1 MDNWDDI
8 RFFLAVAR
16 SGSVR
21 AAASALG
28 VNHSTVVRRVS
39 QLEAQLSA
47 RLFEKLPSGYVL
59 TPAGEEILEL
69 AADMENSSSKLQT
82 QVFARD
88 QSLSGTLRVAMPPS
102 LATDLLMPDLA
113 EFAKQHPA
121 IELQII
127 SSYDTVN
134 LTLRQADVAVR
145 LVFDQMTLPQH
156 LIGSRLQDVHRSVYT
171 SKAMLES
178 IQTGDL
184 SNLRWILK
192 EEDGA
197 APSWAAVPGVGADL
211 PPVIVNDLASQV
223 AAAKAGMGATIL
235 ACFIGDLDPLLVR
248 VPGSITK
255 HYGTIWLLTL
265 DETRKTKR
273 VRVFSDFIKSRITA
287 RANALGGAIY
297 NAQPPVR
304 G

>member
-28 VNHSTVVRRVS
+28 VNHSTVLRRVS
-39 QLEAQLSA
+39 QLEAHLSA
-47 RLFEKLPSGYVL
+47 RLFEKLPSGYAL

-69 AADMENSSSKLQT
+69 AGSMERASLQLMT

-88 QSLSGTLRVAMPPS
+88 QSLSGTLRVAIPPS

-113 EFAKQHPA
+113 DFAKQHPA
-121 IELQII
+121 IELQLI

-156 LIGSRLQDVHRSVYT
+156 LIGSRLQDVHRGVYI
-171 SKAMLES
+171 SAALLDIIE
-178 IQTGDL
+178 TGGMP
-184 SNLRWILK
+184 NVRWILK
-192 EEDGA
+192 EEDGT
-197 APSWAAVPGVGADL
+197 APDWATVAGVGAEL

-223 AAAKAGMGATIL
+223 AAAKAGMGATIM
-235 ACFIGDLDPLLVR
+235 ACFIGDRDPLLVR
-248 VPGSITK
+248 VPSSVTEY
-255 HYGTIWLLTL
+255 YGTIWLLTL
-265 DETRKTKR
+265 DDTRKTKR
-273 VRVFSDFIKSRITA
+273 IRVFSDFLKSRISA
-287 RANALGGAIY
+287 RADALSGRI
-297 NAQPPVR
+297 
-304 G
+304 

>member
-21 AAASALG
+21 AAAFALG
-28 VNHSTVVRRVS
+28 VNHSTVLRRVS

-47 RLFEKLPSGYVL
+47 RLFEKLPSGYAL

-69 AADMENSSSKLQT
+69 AADMENASSKLQT

-156 LIGSRLQDVHRSVYT
+156 LIGSRLQDVHRGVYIST
-171 SKAMLES
+171 ELLDS
-178 IQTGDL
+178 IQMGDL
-184 SNLRWILK
+184 SNVRWILK

-197 APSWAAVPGVGADL
+197 APSWAAVPEIGAEQ

-235 ACFIGDLDPLLVR
+235 ACFIGDLDPSLVR
-248 VPGSITK
+248 VPGSITEY
-255 HYGTIWLLTL
+255 YGTIWLLTL
-265 DETRKTKR
+265 DDTRKTKR
-273 VRVFSDFIKSRITA
+273 VRVFSDFIKSRIA
-287 RANALGGAIY
+287 VRADALVGAI
-297 NAQPPVR
+297 
-304 G
+304 

>member
-28 VNHSTVVRRVS
+28 VNHSTVLRRVS

-47 RLFEKLPSGYVL
+47 RLFEKLPSGYTL

-69 AADMENSSSKLQT
+69 AADMENASSKLQT

-156 LIGSRLQDVHRSVYT
+156 LIGSRLQDVHRGVYT
-171 SKAMLES
+171 SKAMLEN
-178 IQTGDL
+178 IQTGDV
-184 SNLRWILK
+184 SILRWILK

-197 APSWAAVPGVGADL
+197 APSWAALPGIGAEQ

-235 ACFIGDLDPLLVR
+235 ACFIGDLNPCLVR
-248 VPGSITK
+248 VPGSITEY
-255 HYGTIWLLTL
+255 YGTIWLLTL
-265 DETRKTKR
+265 DDTRKTKR

-287 RANALGGAIY
+287 HADALTGSI
-297 NAQPPVR
+297 
-304 G
+304 

>member
-16 SGSVR
+16 AGSVR

-28 VNHSTVVRRVS
+28 VNHSTVLRRVS
-39 QLEAQLSA
+39 QLEALLSA
-47 RLFEKLPSGYVL
+47 RLFEKLPSGYAL

-69 AADMENSSSKLQT
+69 AVQMERASSQLQT

-113 EFAKQHPA
+113 DFAKQHPA

-134 LTLRQADVAVR
+134 LTLRQADVAIR

-156 LIGSRLQDVHRSVYT
+156 LIGTRLQDVHRSVYISSSLLDT
-171 SKAMLES
+171 IDAEGLPSV
-178 IQTGDL
+178 
-184 SNLRWILK
+184 RWILK

-197 APSWAAVPGVGADL
+197 APDWTASLRLGTKH

-223 AAAKAGMGATIL
+223 AAAKAGIGATIL
-235 ACFIGDLDPLLVR
+235 TCFIGDLDPHLVR
-248 VPGSITK
+248 VPASLTEY
-255 HYGTIWLLTL
+255 YGTIWLLTL
-265 DETRKTKR
+265 DDTRKTKR

-287 RANALGGAIY
+287 RSDALCGHI
-297 NAQPPVR
+297 
-304 G
+304 

>member
-28 VNHSTVVRRVS
+28 VNHSTVLRRIS
-39 QLEAQLSA
+39 HLEAQLSA
-47 RLFEKLPSGYVL
+47 RLFEKLPSGYAL

-69 AADMENSSSKLQT
+69 AGQMESASSQLQT

-102 LATDLLMPDLA
+102 LATDLMMPDLA
-113 EFAKQHPA
+113 DFAKQHPA

-145 LVFDQMTLPQH
+145 LVFDQVTLPQH
-156 LIGSRLQDVHRSVYT
+156 LIGSRLQDVHRGVYISSSLLDT
-171 SKAMLES
+171 VEA
-178 IQTGDL
+178 GDF
-184 SNLRWILK
+184 SNVRWILK

-197 APSWAAVPGVGADL
+197 APSWAAVPGIGAEQ

-248 VPGSITK
+248 VPGSVTEY
-255 HYGTIWLLTL
+255 YGTIWLLTL
-265 DETRKTKR
+265 DDTRKTKR
-273 VRVFSDFIKSRITA
+273 IRVFSDFIKSRITA
-287 RANALGGAIY
+287 RADALGGTI
-297 NAQPPVR
+297 
-304 G
+304 

>member
-21 AAASALG
+21 AAASALD
-28 VNHSTVVRRVS
+28 VNHSTVLRRIS
-39 QLEAQLSA
+39 HLEAQLSA
-47 RLFEKLPSGYVL
+47 RLFEKLPSGYSL

-69 AADMENSSSKLQT
+69 AGQMESASSQLQT

-102 LATDLLMPDLA
+102 LATDLMMPDLA
-113 EFAKQHPA
+113 DFAKQHPA

-145 LVFDQMTLPQH
+145 LVFDQVTLPQH
-156 LIGSRLQDVHRSVYT
+156 LIGSRLQDVHRGVYISSSLLDT
-171 SKAMLES
+171 VEA
-178 IQTGDL
+178 GDF
-184 SNLRWILK
+184 SNVRWILK

-197 APSWAAVPGVGADL
+197 APSWVAVPGIGAEQ

-248 VPGSITK
+248 VPGSVTEY
-255 HYGTIWLLTL
+255 YGTIWLLTL
-265 DETRKTKR
+265 DDTRKTKR
-273 VRVFSDFIKSRITA
+273 IRVFSDFIKSRIAA
-287 RANALGGAIY
+287 RADALGGSF
-297 NAQPPVR
+297 
-304 G
+304 